1 MDKIRIEPQWN
12 VNYNVYANP
21 VLGSDQNRTI
31 VECKSQ
37 SYHDS
42 SMRTPDQNRTIVE
55 CKQRFIFKKGVIN
68 EIRIEPQ
75 WNVNVDK
82 WKNVYYVVS
91 YQNRTIV
98 ECKCGSSC
106 CGSFSCCDQNRTIVE
121 CKLEHCGLN
130 INFPI
135 HQNRTIVECKYC
147 HIKALI
153 FSHFNQN
160 RTIVE
165 CKFNKPMS
173 LILYNILEQNHSGM

>member
-1 MDKIRIEPQWN
+1 MDKIRIEPQWNVNYRKRVFHSIRKSIRIEPQWN

-82 WKNVYYVVS
+82 QGNLQIIGTIRIEPQWNVNVFLNMMFLDVL
-91 YQNRTIV
+91 
-98 ECKCGSSC
+98 
-106 CGSFSCCDQNRTIVE
+106 DQNRTIVE
-121 CKLEHCGLN
+121 CKYQNLKLSPQRTFIRIEPQWNVN
-130 INFPI
+130 ITRNS
-135 HQNRTIVECKYC
+135 N
-147 HIKALI
+147 
-153 FSHFNQN
+153 S
-160 RTIVE
+160 
-165 CKFNKPMS
+165 
-173 LILYNILEQNHSGM
+173 